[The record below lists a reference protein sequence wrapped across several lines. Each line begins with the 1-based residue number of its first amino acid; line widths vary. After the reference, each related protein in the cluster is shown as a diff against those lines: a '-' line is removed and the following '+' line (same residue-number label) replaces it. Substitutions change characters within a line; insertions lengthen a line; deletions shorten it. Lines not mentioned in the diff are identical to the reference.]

1 VGAPTFALESR
12 LPLVSLR
19 LVKDT
24 MYPTTP
30 SAADLTRPRLH
41 QVAAWIR
48 DELDPIVAREGPE
61 ILRAD
66 DVLTLHE
73 IFRSLRVLQNIT
85 ALDLRAT
92 GIHRAVM
99 EVAGTATRWPGRLAD
114 DCDRI
119 VQVWRMR
126 FGPLEDLRP
135 FLYGRAGRLEGIAS
149 ATEFSKAVCLSVVF
163 VPGTVADHLLSS
175 LSFNDGKGIVQIRL
189 RRNDLT

>member
-1 VGAPTFALESR
+1 
-12 LPLVSLR
+12 
-19 LVKDT
+19 

-30 SAADLTRPRLH
+30 SDADLTRPRLH
-41 QVAAWIR
+41 QIAAWIR
-48 DELDPIVAREGPE
+48 DELDPVVAREGPE

-73 IFRSLRVLQNIT
+73 AFRSLRVLQAVT

-119 VQVWRMR
+119 IQVWRIK
-126 FGPLEDLRP
+126 FGPLENLRP
-135 FLYGRAGRLEGIAS
+135 FMYGRGGRLEGIAS
-149 ATEFSKAVCLSVVF
+149 ATEFSKAVCFQVYLYLY
-163 VPGTVADHLLSS
+163 TMADLLLPSLSS
-175 LSFNDGKGIVQIRL
+175 NDGKGFVQIKL
-189 RRNDLT
+189 HRNDLA